1 RSPACSKFAQSN
13 NLIRVCVGDT
23 CCRMSASGSPVPFR
37 SREFGGLQSF
47 ISARQLVNGC
57 LVLLDQLVHFRF
69 ELPPGFGR
77 FFCIGRSILVE
88 FDLAS
93 FRLFQGCGRWRRANR
108 HRSRHSPAAA
118 ELDKFSATTAGAPSR
133 TELTGPALAMSSCST
148 LCKSRASLE
157 RLFKQYSL
165 PSPALAMSSCST
177 LCKSRAS
184 LERLFKQYSLPNPSS
199 AIMCYQCDSQ
209 EDSSCPDS
217 RYFDQRTNALIDC
230 TSFQARV
237 PGTFCVK
244 IYQESTAVLFRCPR
258 SWRTNRL
265 VFAAGIFEDIR
276 LTKEQWAEQK
286 KNSPTGVMPFVD
298 TGDKSKGLLAQSGA
312 IARYY
317 AKKAG
322 LMGSN
327 DWEYYLVER
336 AMCQLDDIFMELVK
350 FMMAPEDKKPDLLKE
365 FQAEKGPKLLS
376 GLVDFLKQAGGQY
389 FAGKS
394 LSLADLG
401 CLNILDS
408 LANMPDL
415 LAKYPEL
422 TELKKRVLAGNA
434 KLAEYIKNRPVTPM

>member
-1 RSPACSKFAQSN
+1 
-13 NLIRVCVGDT
+13 
-23 CCRMSASGSPVPFR
+23 M
-37 SREFGGLQSF
+37 
-47 ISARQLVNGC
+47 
-57 LVLLDQLVHFRF
+57 
-69 ELPPGFGR
+69 
-77 FFCIGRSILVE
+77 
-88 FDLAS
+88 
-93 FRLFQGCGRWRRANR
+93 
-108 HRSRHSPAAA
+108 
-118 ELDKFSATTAGAPSR
+118 
-133 TELTGPALAMSSCST
+133 
-148 LCKSRASLE
+148 
-157 RLFKQYSL
+157 
-165 PSPALAMSSCST
+165 
-177 LCKSRAS
+177 
-184 LERLFKQYSLPNPSS
+184 
-199 AIMCYQCDSQ
+199 
-209 EDSSCPDS
+209 
-217 RYFDQRTNALIDC
+217 
-230 TSFQARV
+230 
-237 PGTFCVK
+237 
-244 IYQESTAVLFRCPR
+244 STAKPKLYYFGVRGRGELI
-258 SWRTNRL
+258 RL
-265 VFAAGIFEDIR
+265 VFAAGKIDFEDIR